1 MGILLQGAG
10 ALLSG
15 AAGGRD
21 QTTSQK
27 QHTSGTQTY
36 DLKDTQAGQSTATGT
51 QSGFNM
57 PVEDPMTAMFRQGLF
72 PLMAQ
77 EYAKSQR
84 PVYGEGMIAK
94 QLQDI
99 QGQYSGVSDKIL
111 SSLASVG
118 ALESGRTASTL
129 MQPELAQ
136 ASQKS
141 QFLEGLPFMEEQR
154 RSQGAANWMQIMQNL
169 TGRAPVGQV
178 TGGTTQQ
185 DQSYTGEAT
194 KTGTVKNISDS
205 TSSVTQ
211 KGDLWGSIM
220 SSFGG
225 MLGQIGSGSMGGGGG
240 DAGARTAMM
249 PMQSTGFGNAANMA
263 LPGLQWVGPGTA
275 NFGWTP

>member
-1 MGILLQGAG
+1 MPFAAIAPSLIGAG
-10 ALLSG
+10 ASIFSSLL
-15 AAGGRD
+15 GRGKNK
-21 QTTSQK
+21 QTQK
-27 QHTSGTQTY
+27 STQTY
-36 DLKDTQAGQSTATGT
+36 DLTDTSAGTSAARGTQA
-51 QSGFNM
+51 GFNM

-169 TGRAPVGQV
+169 TGRAAVGQM
-178 TGGTTQQ
+178 TGGTTEQAQ
-185 DQSYTGEAT
+185 EFEQEAT
-194 KTGTVKNISDS
+194 KTGTVKTDS
-205 TSSVTQ
+205 TGTAQ
-211 KGDLWGSIM
+211 QGSTAGNM
-220 SSFGG
+220 LNEFGG
-225 MLGQIGSGSMGGGGG
+225 LFGQGGLFGNLFGGGG
-240 DAGARTAMM
+240 DAGARTAGL
-249 PMQSTGFGNAANMA
+249 PFQSAGFGAAADMS
-263 LPGLQWVGPGTA
+263 LPQLQWGT
-275 NFGWTP
+275 P